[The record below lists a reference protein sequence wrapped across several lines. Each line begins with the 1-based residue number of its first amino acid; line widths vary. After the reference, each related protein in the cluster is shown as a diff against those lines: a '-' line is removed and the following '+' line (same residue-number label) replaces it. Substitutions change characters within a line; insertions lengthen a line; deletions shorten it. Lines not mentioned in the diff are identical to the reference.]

1 MLGSSAMTAPMRR
14 HQSSAVTM
22 STVVV
27 PSRPAVASP
36 VPAGAMRSP
45 AADRA
50 RAVPSG
56 IGWRLT
62 DRGIAVVLMLFA
74 LLMTASLVVVVDKAL
89 TVTSPDSGY
98 AATR

>member
-27 PSRPAVASP
+27 LCRPAVASP